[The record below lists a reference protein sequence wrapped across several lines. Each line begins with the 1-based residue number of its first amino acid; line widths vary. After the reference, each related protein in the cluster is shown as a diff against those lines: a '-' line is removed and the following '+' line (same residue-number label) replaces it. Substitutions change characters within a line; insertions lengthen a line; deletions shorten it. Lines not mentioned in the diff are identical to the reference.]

1 MILGAAA
8 GRRPS
13 PLRLLAACL
22 ALGCVVAGLHLLRPA
37 LLARADLAVYDRL
50 LTASPH
56 RAPSG
61 RVVLVEVDERS
72 LAEAGRWPWPR
83 DRVAGLLD
91 RVRTLGAAAVGL
103 DILFAEP
110 DSGGDAPRGVGQA
123 PGESPPLSVR
133 DAALAAA
140 LGRGPFVIGYAFTF
154 DRPVD
159 RPCHL
164 RSIGLGRVAT
174 GGGLTQVP
182 RAAGVLCSLDPL
194 GVAAASSG
202 FMNASPDADGILR
215 RMPQIVEFGGEVY
228 PSLALATVAT
238 VRTGVAARRLGLA
251 DRMGR
256 WPVLWLDDRE
266 VLLDADGSVLVRFRG
281 PAGTFPRF
289 SAVDV
294 LQDRVPASALSGRI
308 VFVGV
313 SALGL
318 GDTVTTPL
326 GSFLPGVE
334 VHATVADNLLLGDF
348 VRRPPGGTVA
358 ELALVLGVAVGVAL
372 SVVGLGWR
380 WSLPLALGGGLL
392 LWFGAGWL
400 LGTRGWY
407 ISPLFPGLA
416 LVGALGI
423 AALHRLVAERARADQ
438 SNRQL
443 RTAREMV
450 LHALTS
456 LTETRDFETGA
467 HLVRTSRYARVLGE
481 ALASNPRFRGF
492 LTPETIDLI
501 ARLAPI
507 HDIGKVG
514 VADRTLRKPGPLSD
528 DEREEMSRHPIY
540 GRDVI
545 VRTEERVGVRD
556 DFLLKLAKEIVYSH
570 HEHWDGT
577 GYPEGLEGEAIPIP
591 GRMVALVDVYD
602 ALASARVYKG
612 ALPHDEVVQAIVAG
626 RGLQFDPDMVDAF
639 LRIQE
644 EWRRIAIDF
653 ADEHDEHAHPPAEGR
668 RLDAV

>member
-1 MILGAAA
+1 MTAWPGSWTGCAPSE
-8 GRRPS
+8 RRPS
-13 PLRLLAACL
+13 AWTSSSR
-22 ALGCVVAGLHLLRPA
+22 
-37 LLARADLAVYDRL
+37 
-50 LTASPH
+50 SPI
-56 RAPSG
+56 RSG
-61 RVVLVEVDERS
+61 G
-72 LAEAGRWPWPR
+72 APR
-83 DRVAGLLD
+83 DA
-91 RVRTLGAAAVGL
+91 
-103 DILFAEP
+103 
-110 DSGGDAPRGVGQA
+110 GQA
-123 PGESPPLSVR
+123 PGESPALSAR
-133 DAALAAA
+133 DATLAAA

-159 RPCHL
+159 RPCRL
-164 RSIGLGRVAT
+164 RSIGLGRAGP
-174 GGGLTQVP
+174 GGALAQVP

-194 GVAAASSG
+194 GAVAASSG

-215 RMPQIVEFGGEVY
+215 RMPQIIELGGEIY
-228 PSLALATVAT
+228 PSLALATV
-238 VRTGVAARRLGLA
+238 RTGLAVQRLGIA
-251 DRMGR
+251 DSMAG
-256 WPVLWLDDRE
+256 WPALWLGDRE
-266 VLLDADGSVLVRFRG
+266 IPLDADGSVLVRFRD

-294 LQDRVPASALSGRI
+294 LQDRVPAGALAGRI

-313 SALGL
+313 AALGL
-318 GDTVTTPL
+318 GDVVATPL
-326 GSFLPGVE
+326 GTFLPGAE
-334 VHATVADNLLLGDF
+334 VHATVADNLLRGDF

-358 ELALVLGVAVGVAL
+358 ELVLVLGVAVGVAL

-380 WSLPLALGGGLL
+380 WTLPLAFGVGLL

-400 LGTRGWY
+400 LGARGWY
-407 ISPLFPGLA
+407 VSPLFPALA
-416 LVGALGI
+416 LAGALGV

-450 LHALTS
+450 LHALIS

-467 HLVRTSRYARVLGE
+467 HLIRTSRYARALGE
-481 ALASNPRFRGF
+481 ALASYPRFRSF

-514 VADRTLRKPGPLSD
+514 VADRTLRKPGPLSE

-545 VRTEERVGVRD
+545 ARTEERVGVRD

-570 HEHWDGT
+570 HERWDGS
-577 GYPEGLEGEAIPIP
+577 GYPEGLRGEAIPIP

-612 ALPHDEVVQAIVAG
+612 ALPHEEVVQAIVAG
-626 RGLQFDPDMVDAF
+626 RGGHFDPDMVDAF
-639 LRIQE
+639 LGIQE

-653 ADEHDEHAHPPAEGR
+653 ADDQHGHLPAEGR

>member
-8 GRRPS
+8 GRGPS
-13 PLRLLAACL
+13 PLRLFAACL

-37 LLARADLAVYDRL
+37 LVARADLAVYDRL
-50 LTASPH
+50 LTAAPR
-56 RAPSG
+56 RAASD
-61 RVVLVEVDERS
+61 RVALVVVDERS
-72 LAEAGRWPWPR
+72 LGEAGRWPWPR

-91 RVRTLGAAAVGL
+91 RVRALGAAAIGL

-110 DSGGDAPRGVGQA
+110 DSGGDAPRQAGQA
-123 PGESPPLSVR
+123 PGLSAR
-133 DAALAAA
+133 DATLAAA

-159 RPCHL
+159 RPCRL
-164 RSIGLGRVAT
+164 RSIGLGRAAA
-174 GGGLTQVP
+174 GGALAQVP
-182 RAAGVLCSLDPL
+182 RASGVLCSLDPL
-194 GVAAASSG
+194 GAAAASSG

-215 RMPQIVEFGGEVY
+215 RMPQIIELGGEMY
-228 PSLALATVAT
+228 PSLALATV
-238 VRTGVAARRLGLA
+238 RTGLAVQRLGIA
-251 DRMGR
+251 DSTAG
-256 WPVLWLDDRE
+256 WPALWLGDRE
-266 VLLDADGSVLVRFRG
+266 IPLDADGSVLVRFRD

-294 LQDRVPASALSGRI
+294 LQDRVPAGALAGRI

-313 SALGL
+313 AALGL
-318 GDTVTTPL
+318 GDVVATPL
-326 GSFLPGVE
+326 GTFLPGAE
-334 VHATVADNLLLGDF
+334 VHATVADNLLRGDF

-358 ELALVLGVAVGVAL
+358 ELVLVLGVAVGVAL

-380 WSLPLALGGGLL
+380 WTLPLALGVGLL

-400 LGTRGWY
+400 LGARGWY
-407 ISPLFPGLA
+407 VSPLFPALA
-416 LVGALGI
+416 LAGALGV

-467 HLVRTSRYARVLGE
+467 HLIRTSRYARALGE
-481 ALASNPRFRGF
+481 ALAPFPRFRSF

-514 VADRTLRKPGPLSD
+514 VADRTLRKPGPLSE

-545 VRTEERVGVRD
+545 ARTEERVGVRD

-570 HEHWDGT
+570 HERWDGS
-577 GYPEGLEGEAIPIP
+577 GYPEGLRGEAIPIP

-626 RGLQFDPDMVDAF
+626 RGVHFDPDMVDAF
-639 LRIQE
+639 LGIQE

-653 ADEHDEHAHPPAEGR
+653 ADDEHGHPPDEGQ
-668 RLDAV
+668 RLDAI